1 MFCMRCGRELKDE
14 RHVFCPACREVMDAC
29 PIPPGVPINLP
40 HRPEEAPQKKKHPR
54 RRKELKPEEQI
65 AKLRASN
72 RWLATAL
79 IITVLAFAFTAI
91 VLIHTLNEPEAP
103 IGRNYSTVGQSDGT

>member
-1 MFCMRCGRELKDE
+1 MYCMRCGRELKDE
-14 RHVFCPACREVMDAC
+14 HHVFCPVCREVMDAC

-40 HRPEEAPQKKKHPR
+40 HRSEEAPQKKNAR
-54 RRKELKPEEQI
+54 RRKDLKPEEQI

-91 VLIHTLNEPEAP
+91 VLIHTLDEPEAP